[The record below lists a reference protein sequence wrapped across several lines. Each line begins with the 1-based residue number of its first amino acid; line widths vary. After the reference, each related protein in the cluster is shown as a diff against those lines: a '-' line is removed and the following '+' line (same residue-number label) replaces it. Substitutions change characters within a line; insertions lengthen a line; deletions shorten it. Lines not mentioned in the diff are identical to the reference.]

1 MYNLYVRGVSF
12 WIHRKNPINQ
22 QEENMKKIIALLLAA
37 LFVCGMLAA
46 CGGTKTETATKDEA
60 TADSAA
66 NTTPAACGVENVGSF
81 DASTVTAD
89 PAFKMGVV
97 LVGDENEGYTFAHMQ
112 GIKGAA
118 QTLGIKEDQIIWKYN
133 IPEDEQ
139 CKDACD
145 DLVGQGCKLI
155 VTNSYG
161 HQSYTQ
167 QAAQEYPEVQFV
179 AMTGD
184 TAKASGLQN
193 FSNAFTLVY
202 ESRYVSGVV
211 AGLKLQELVND
222 GKIADENKDENGN
235 IKIGY
240 VGAFPYAEVVSGYT
254 AFYLG
259 IKSIVSNVVMDVQ
272 YTNSWFD
279 MVAEGAAADALMARG
294 CVIIG
299 QHADS
304 TGAPSAVQAAQ
315 ASGKVAYSVGYNV
328 DMLSV
333 APTAALTSATN
344 NWQVYYTYAMGT
356 AMKGEKVATN
366 GVCGLDSDAVQIT
379 ALGPACAEGTKEK
392 VEEVEAAIKAGT
404 LHVFDASTFTV
415 GGETPTFAY
424 ATDTNGDF
432 TPDADN
438 VLFDGYFHES
448 YVQSAPAFQL
458 RIDGITELTSK

>member
-1 MYNLYVRGVSF
+1 
-12 WIHRKNPINQ
+12 
-22 QEENMKKIIALLLAA
+22 MKKIIAMLLAV
-37 LFVCGMLAA
+37 LFVCGIFAA
-46 CGGTKTETATKDEA
+46 CGGTEEKKADTDATEAVDATTAE
-60 TADSAA
+60 
-66 NTTPAACGVENVGSF
+66 VEHAESGITEVGGF
-81 DASTVTAD
+81 DASAVEAN
-89 PAFKMGVV
+89 AEFKLGVI
-97 LVGDENEGYTFAHMQ
+97 LVGDENEGYTFAHME
-112 GIKGAA
+112 GIKKAA
-118 QTLGIKEDQIIWKYN
+118 EALGLKEDQIIWKYN

-145 DLVGQGCKLI
+145 DLVGQGCSLI

-167 QAAQEYPEVQFV
+167 QAAEEYKDVQFI

-184 TAKASGLQN
+184 TAKASGLDN
-193 FSNAFTLVY
+193 FSNAFTRVY

-211 AGLKLQELVND
+211 AGLKLQELID
-222 GKIADENKDENGN
+222 ADKIPAEGKDKDGN

-304 TGAPSAVQAAQ
+304 TGAPSAVQKALE
-315 ASGKVAYSVGYNV
+315 SGKVVYSVGYNV

-333 APTAALTSATN
+333 APDAALTSATN
-344 NWQVYYTYAMGT
+344 NWAVFYTYAIGT

-366 GVCGLDSDAVQIT
+366 GVCGLESDGVAIT
-379 ALGPACAEGTKEK
+379 ELGKSCAAGTKEK
-392 VEEVEAAIKAGT
+392 VEEIEAAIKAGT
-404 LHVFDASTFTV
+404 LRVFDTSTFTV
-415 GGETPTFAY
+415 GGKEVTEAF
-424 ATDTNGDF
+424 ATDTDGDF
-432 TPDADN
+432 VQDKDN
-438 VLFDGYFHES
+438 VVFDGYYHES
-448 YVQSAPAFQL
+448 FVQSAPAFTL
-458 RIDGITELTSK
+458 RIDGITELNNN

>member
-1 MYNLYVRGVSF
+1 
-12 WIHRKNPINQ
+12 
-22 QEENMKKIIALLLAA
+22 MKRIIALLLAA
-37 LFVCGMLAA
+37 LLVCGVLAA
-46 CGGTKTETATKDEA
+46 CGGTTSDATKDEA
-60 TADSAA
+60 TADSAVD
-66 NTTPAACGVENVGSF
+66 TTPAVSGVEEVGNF
-81 DASTVTAD
+81 DAASVTAD

-97 LVGDENEGYTFAHMQ
+97 LVGDENEGYTFAHME
-112 GIKGAA
+112 GIKTAA
-118 QTLGIKEDQIIWKYN
+118 EALGLSEDQIIWKYN

-155 VTNSYG
+155 VSNSYG

-167 QAAQEYPEVQFV
+167 QAAEEYPEVQFV

-184 TAKASGLQN
+184 TAKVSGLEN
-193 FSNAFTLVY
+193 FSNAFTRVY

-211 AGLKLQELVND
+211 AGMKVQELIND

-259 IKSIVSNVVMDVQ
+259 IKSVVENVVMDVQ

-279 MVAEGAAADALMARG
+279 MVAEGAAADALMSRG

-304 TGAPSAVQAAQ
+304 TGAPSAVQAALD
-315 ASGKVAYSVGYNV
+315 SGKVAYSVGYNV

-344 NWQVYYTYAMGT
+344 NWAVYYKYAIGT
-356 AMKGEKVATN
+356 AMKGEKIATN
-366 GVCGLDSDAVQIT
+366 GVCGLESEAVAIT
-379 ALGPACAEGTKEK
+379 ELGESCAEGTKEK
-392 VEEVEAAIKAGT
+392 VEEIEAAIKDGS

-415 GGETPTFAY
+415 GGETPAY
-424 ATDTNGDF
+424 AFATDTDGDF
-432 TPDADN
+432 APDADN
-438 VLFDGYFHES
+438 ALFDGYYHES
-448 YVQSAPAFQL
+448 YTQSAPSFQL
-458 RIDGITELTSK
+458 RIDGITELTEN